1 MKKLLIA
8 MIILGEA
15 ALSPLLGATAADIEK
30 DWMRQDSGRVDVS
43 ACFAD
48 AATNALEAAM
58 AEAVVSELERLGAP
72 SAAARRA
79 SLAALLKEWR
89 PGADPAWRA
98 LYLAAARERRVLRL
112 RKLVAKTRQVFFTRH
127 CLIAAPG
134 NISSNQ
140 HPSDWR
146 PSHFRVGKRPLYLTW
161 EPGAELC
168 LLTLDDDG
176 NATWRRTAAAR
187 SRARRTMWSTSS

>member
-15 ALSPLLGATAADIEK
+15 ALSPLLGEGSDRRVASPNGGSPAAPAAEIEK
-30 DWMRQDSGRVDVS
+30 DWMRQDSGRADVS

-48 AATNALEAAM
+48 ARTNALEAAM

-79 SLAALLKEWR
+79 SLVALLKEVR

-98 LYLAAARERRVLRL
+98 LYIAAARERRVLRL

-146 PSHFRVGKRPLYLTW
+146 PS
-161 EPGAELC
+161 C
-168 LLTLDDDG
+168 LPASAQG
-176 NATWRRTAAAR
+176 HR
-187 SRARRTMWSTSS
+187 SLPR